1 MLDLNKSGIY
11 LVSPKGKKLRPLDL
25 DPRRINIVA
34 KVNDQ
39 YLKLGKS
46 ERPLRDRY
54 KDYKKIFGDDV
65 NFNPILIIENLVNL
79 REFEKFASTKFN
91 EYKIS
96 NPNSKRK
103 LEWMTN
109 ISFKLAKSIVL
120 KSYKDFNENV

>member
-1 MLDLNKSGIY
+1 M
-11 LVSPKGKKLRPLDL
+11 RPLDL

-65 NFNPILIIENLVNL
+65 NFNPILIIENLGNL

-109 ISFKLAKSIVL
+109 ISFELAKSIVL
-120 KSYKDFNENV
+120 KSYKVFNENV